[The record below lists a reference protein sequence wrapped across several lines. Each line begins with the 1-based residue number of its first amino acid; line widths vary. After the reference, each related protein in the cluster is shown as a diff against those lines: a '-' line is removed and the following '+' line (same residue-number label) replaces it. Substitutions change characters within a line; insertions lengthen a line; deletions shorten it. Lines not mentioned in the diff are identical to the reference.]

1 MAEVVEETLDPDR
14 HVPVPAAPLAVAP
27 VTLEG
32 TWVRLEPLTLAHH
45 AGLCAV
51 GLDPD
56 LWRWIPNP
64 VHTADDMQAYIE
76 TAVEGQAA
84 GTVLPFATV
93 ERATGRVIGSTRFGN
108 IDRANRH
115 MEIGW
120 TWVAGPWQRTPVNSE
135 AKYLMLGHAFDTLGC
150 LRVELK
156 TDLLNARS
164 RNAILRLGAT
174 QEGIFRNHVITA
186 TGRVRHTVYF
196 SIMDGEWPAV
206 KAELETKLA
215 RPYPTPPGVLGG

>member
-1 MAEVVEETLDPDR
+1 MPEIAEETLDRDR

-27 VTLEG
+27 VTLESP
-32 TWVRLEPLTLAHH
+32 WVRLEPLTPAHH

-64 VHTADDMQAYIE
+64 VYTAGDMHAYID
-76 TAVEGQAA
+76 TALQGQAA
-84 GTVLPFATV
+84 GTILPFATV
-93 ERATGRVIGSTRFGN
+93 EPATGRVIGSTRFGN
-108 IDRANRH
+108 IDRVNRH

-120 TWVAGPWQRTPVNSE
+120 TWVAGPWQRTAVNTA
-135 AKYLMLGHAFDTLGC
+135 AKYLMLRHAFETLGC

-156 TDLLNARS
+156 TDLLNTRS

-174 QEGIFRNHVITA
+174 QEGIFRNHVITS

-196 SIMDGEWPAV
+196 SILDGEWPTV
-206 KAELETKLA
+206 KAGLEAKLA
-215 RPYPTPPGVLGG
+215 RPHPQ